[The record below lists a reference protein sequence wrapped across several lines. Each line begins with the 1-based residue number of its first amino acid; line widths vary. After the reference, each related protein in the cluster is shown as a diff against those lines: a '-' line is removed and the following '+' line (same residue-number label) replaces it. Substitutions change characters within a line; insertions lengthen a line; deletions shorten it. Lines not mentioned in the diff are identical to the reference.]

1 MRYVVS
7 LVCGLF
13 SISPPL
19 VSKAV
24 SNPGCAMRQVVDRAY
39 RNLQRGQ
46 PNTYFDR
53 DLRRTRRGSTRRS
66 RLRGIDGHPA
76 RRA

>member
-1 MRYVVS
+1 
-7 LVCGLF
+7 
-13 SISPPL
+13 
-19 VSKAV
+19 
-24 SNPGCAMRQVVDRAY
+24 MRQVVDRAY